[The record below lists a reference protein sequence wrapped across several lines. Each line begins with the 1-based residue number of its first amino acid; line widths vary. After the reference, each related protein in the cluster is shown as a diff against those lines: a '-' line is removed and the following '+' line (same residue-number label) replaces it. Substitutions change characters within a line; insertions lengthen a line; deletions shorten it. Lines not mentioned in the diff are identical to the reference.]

1 MEILELFITFI
12 NSILSFKVY
21 DITILSY
28 LVTITLFIIVFK
40 IISTLGGSRW
50 SILFLVYQLC

>member
-28 LVTITLFIIVFK
+28 LVTITVFIIVFK
-40 IISTLGGSRW
+40 IISTLGGSR
-50 SILFLVYQLC
+50 